1 MAELRSKGVLKLVC
15 FDFCNVFILIFHIPC
30 LSHNSKYIFVWL
42 FLLIFGKNPQKVSNL
57 WNWGGW
63 VGGSTNLRLFPNFP
77 VFYGF
82 PCGQPP
88 GDRMDATRRFWIWKI
103 FVWLWSFFYVFST
116 VCFHVAELMSPAGK
130 MVSRENGPS
139 FTRQA
144 TWALLL
150 NWIMFIVIYLLSR
163 IMWIWAI
170 IYINCP
176 TRNLSSTAKL
186 NGILPTILKIKTQ
199 NRNKI

>member
-15 FDFCNVFILIFHIPC
+15 FDFCNVFIFQIYICLIILVNIWEKFPKSLKSMK
-30 LSHNSKYIFVWL
+30 LS
-42 FLLIFGKNPQKVSNL
+42 
-57 WNWGGW
+57 
-63 VGGSTNLRLFPNFP
+63 GS
-77 VFYGF
+77 
-82 PCGQPP
+82 
-88 GDRMDATRRFWIWKI
+88 RRFWIWKI

-150 NWIMFIVIYLLSR
+150 NWIMFIIIYLLSR
-163 IMWIWAI
+163 IMWMGAI
-170 IYINCP
+170 IYIKCSR
-176 TRNLSSTAKL
+176 RNLSSTAKV

-199 NRNKI
+199 KKNKI